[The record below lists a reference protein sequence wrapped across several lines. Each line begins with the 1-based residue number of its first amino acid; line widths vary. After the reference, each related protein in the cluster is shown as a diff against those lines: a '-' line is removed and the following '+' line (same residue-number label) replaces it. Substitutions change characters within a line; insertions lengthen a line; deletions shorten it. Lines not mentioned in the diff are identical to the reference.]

1 MSYKRYVIGTLG
13 LVFCLLGMV
22 AGFNYAMDPGNLFRK
37 DQILKRCGDWLLEG
51 RAVAVTQN
59 YDERLLQKYLI
70 EHDKQSYDVV
80 VIGSSRSMGIGG
92 ELFPGQSF
100 KNYSVSGA
108 SLKDDVALY
117 FLYEKWHGTPKKVVI
132 GVDAWLLNHNHDE
145 SRWQSIADAYAYGKA
160 KISCDEPRVGELFL
174 EQYSQLI
181 SWPYLKASIEKMKK
195 RRTASGENGVCVV
208 ENLEQITENAAVV
221 LPDGSHIASEKEQ
234 TKDADVAARQFI
246 AKRIDALENYDD
258 SEKTEFQ
265 EFLSYLQKHDVEV
278 VLYLTPYHPIVFS
291 YLEHAERYEKTLK
304 TEQLIKE
311 VATAGGIAVVGSYN
325 PAQCG
330 VSGTDFMDEMHL
342 RRESLQRILEGKM

>member
-1 MSYKRYVIGTLG
+1 MPYKRYIIGALA

-22 AGFNYAMDPGNLFRK
+22 AAVNYAMDSGNLFGK
-37 DQILKRCGDWLLEG
+37 DQILKRCGEWLLEG

-80 VIGSSRSMGIGG
+80 VIGSSRSMGIGR

-145 SRWQSIADAYAYGKA
+145 SRWQSIADAYAYGMA
-160 KISCDEPRVGELFL
+160 KISRDEPRARKLFL
-174 EQYSQLI
+174 EKYSQLI
-181 SWPYLKASIEKMKK
+181 SWPYLKASIEKMKRK
-195 RRTASGENGVCVV
+195 RAAEGADGVCEVD
-208 ENLEQITENAAVV
+208 NLEKIQENAAVV
-221 LPDGSHIASEKEQ
+221 LQDGSHIAPAKERE
-234 TKDADVAARQFI
+234 KDADAAARQFI
-246 AKRIDALENYDD
+246 AKRIEALENYDD

-265 EFLSYLQKHDVEV
+265 ALISYLNKQDVEV
-278 VLYLTPYHPIVFS
+278 VLYLTPYHPIVYS
-291 YLEHAERYEKTLK
+291 YLEHAERYEKALK
-304 TEQLIKE
+304 TERLIKE
-311 VATAGGIAVVGSYN
+311 LAMEDGIAVVGSYN
-325 PAQCG
+325 PALCG
-330 VSGTDFMDEMHL
+330 VSGEDFTDEMHL